1 MGSLQAVCWIWV
13 PGAGFG
19 GVAVHESNTPTSPC
33 LSLLSRVNSPKR
45 WPPGSEEWRDFPGGR
60 KVWSR
65 ECLRCVQGRAQRPAG
80 LVGRGKRNVWK
91 DRFRPWRSLRKAGTH
106 SGGGAARVAWAALV
120 NLFQVWSLRKI
131 FALCGCQRLKPGP
144 LACQVGV
151 LLLSQ
156 VSIVKIFFWVI
167 SGSELKIYSW
177 QDQDAGSDA
186 WKVNALSTW
195 LSL

>member
-1 MGSLQAVCWIWV
+1 MDRLKIYQRWAFLKTVCRLCV
-13 PGAGFG
+13 GFG
-19 GVAVHESNTPTSPC
+19 FQVLASEVWQWHESNTPTSPC

-60 KVWSR
+60 KGVEPGMSEVCAGKSTETSWTGGEGQEKCLERQVQALEEPPQSR
-65 ECLRCVQGRAQRPAG
+65 
-80 LVGRGKRNVWK
+80 
-91 DRFRPWRSLRKAGTH
+91 H
-106 SGGGAARVAWAALV
+106 ARMREEAHVAWAALV

-156 VSIVKIFFWVI
+156 VSIVIFFFF
-167 SGSELKIYSW
+167 GHSW
-177 QDQDAGSDA
+177 
-186 WKVNALSTW
+186 L
-195 LSL
+195 